1 MLDLPNIHYHRNEL
15 LKFRGLVLI
24 RVLPHDNLTHF
35 DLDCKEL
42 EIDEVREP
50 SDSFNQTNRPLKWK
64 LYEQKLT
71 IYKSVREHK
80 PFDMVIEYEAQIHD
94 AKKGGLFA
102 VQYNGEN
109 GKQNNYSSAITL
121 FHNTIPQTQVNA
133 KFVQF
138 ERTPPM
144 SPFLFALVVG
154 DISTIEGRTKSD
166 VLIRIGTVKE
176 ARIDFNHLLKIA
188 IDCLETME
196 EVVRIRYSLSKLDH
210 IDTLKLPTLAMQ
222 NWGLVFYATVLIQ
235 EPEVANVINE
245 WEQKSTIM
253 HETSHQYF
261 SNLVTARKWGEEFLH
276 EAFASAQETR
286 PRNNAQADELEYL
299 KYRQIEDT
307 IDGLNAMI
315 RLKHPI
321 VTNGPKFDEISYLSA
336 GAVIRMIEEVLGR
349 SLFDHSLHIFLKQ
362 HAYKNVGYEDFIN
375 ALVQSP
381 WICSTKLLLN
391 DFVKPFLLMSEFP
404 IIFVDYKRGEYKLKH
419 QNAKWNV
426 PVFVNRGNNSS
437 LIWILKDNSLC
448 GDHNILLSN
457 DTLVFNQKFQT
468 FAQFRFSSSVMD
480 KYVSDPKISDDQL
493 LAVVLYNKQSR
504 SVQLPFIEKFLKR
517 RSLVY
522 PTVLDTIQDVLFDYF
537 DGYIPKKWEKLLER
551 IYSLVSWL
559 NVRNLRER
567 LLQHVAL
574 PFAVQLKIG
583 NTTQNA
589 LQLFDAFHSACK
601 STPMIRC
608 NRLPIDTRPAVYCAV
623 KTNGTDKQKNFLR
636 EYRKQLSFELLGKYK
651 FVSEFEAFEFADNFF
666 YWPSSTS
673 RKNHDLQL
681 LCESYC
687 FRPFLPKLFNPQLPT
702 EPRTFCNETQI
713 TGSTQLDRLLEE
725 IINILVGD
733 FIDPWFLKLTKNRE
747 FQYSIKEVTVR
758 TLKNLA
764 ERLRRLDWVALL
776 TRDFVDDIGSHFRLF
791 RISKEKLAEQ
801 ERLFKTL
808 HKKPDDL
815 ESIFFDFEFKMDCH
829 YCHDLISSAPAY
841 ESAILHDLTDVLLYL
856 LLPSE
861 HFRSRPL
868 RFLIREIFISKLILP
883 VANMFADPDY
893 LNRLVIWLLSNTRI
907 DSEDFVAILQTCDS
921 VQDLEAM
928 LESIQDE
935 IGILAAKNVK
945 SQSEIN
951 SLEKIIRLI
960 KKRMQRLTSTETPN
974 YRSPFCADEKT
985 DSQLVQ
991 LPLLVVL
998 TNNVAVA
1005 RFSRFL
1011 IANGRQAYLDCYLAI
1026 EGFNSSVEHQLRLL
1040 VHNKIDSD
1048 LKETMKEAA
1057 LFIYYQYL
1065 AAEVVQQADKD
1076 ALPASWFEQ
1085 IQSRIFEL
1093 LSSDRNLYPA
1103 FRKSESYK
1111 EMLEELEVL
1120 PNAEISNVDFLRT
1133 KKTTKSTL
1141 SIEVGMIGVG
1151 QKQHIGNEVFAI
1163 YNVRVKKLTETKE
1176 VVSQWNIHRRY
1187 STFLLFHNTILQKYP
1202 RLSSI
1207 PFPNKKVFNNLN
1219 KNFLEQ
1225 RRKALNTYM
1234 NAIIQP
1240 EVLNS
1245 NIGLEDE
1252 VLNFLSQQNY
1262 LGATAALPRKIVS
1275 AVFDPIRQGVKAIGS
1290 AVTQMPDQFNKAAS
1304 NVIRS
1309 ATSTRSLH
1317 YYDPQRVA
1325 ANVNLDDEESIPL
1338 HMLILFVDELFGL
1351 QSRNQW
1357 FRRRIVETLRQF
1369 LHVTYGQSLN
1379 RKILSIVQW
1388 LTSEEQLAQML
1399 VSLRNGLKSKRFYA
1413 NSFKQRH
1420 PSSAPKTK
1428 LLARCLMLSAV
1439 PTQIRFAFGETATIA
1454 AVVNVSDII
1463 QHSTLN
1469 RRLFYVLIERLLV
1482 SMFPSNNFK
1491 ELFTVLHSKSPRA
1504 KR

>member
-1 MLDLPNIHYHRNEL
+1 MLDLPNVHDHRDEL
-15 LKFRGLVLI
+15 LKFRGIVLI

-42 EIDEVREP
+42 KIDEVRE
-50 SDSFNQTNRPLKWK
+50 STDNFNRTNRLLKWK
-64 LYEQKLT
+64 KYERKLT
-71 IYKSVREHK
+71 IYKNMREHK
-80 PFDMVIEYEAQIHD
+80 PFVVLIEYEGQIHD

-102 VQYNGEN
+102 VLYNGEN
-109 GKQNNYSSAITL
+109 GKQKD
-121 FHNTIPQTQVNA
+121 NA

-138 ERTPPM
+138 EKTPPM
-144 SPFLFALVVG
+144 SPFLFALVIG
-154 DISTIEGRTKSD
+154 DITTIEGRTKSNI
-166 VLIRIGTVKE
+166 LIRIGTVRD
-176 ARIDFNHLLKIA
+176 ARADFRDLLKIA

-196 EVVRIRYSLSKLDH
+196 EAVKIEYSLPKLDH

-222 NWGLVFYATVLIQ
+222 NWGLVFYATVLVQ
-235 EPEVANVINE
+235 ESEYANVINE
-245 WEQKSTIM
+245 CEQKSTIM

-261 SNLVTARKWGEEFLH
+261 SNLVTALKWGQEFLH
-276 EAFASAQETR
+276 EGFASAQETR
-286 PRNNAQADELEYL
+286 PRINAQADELKYL
-299 KYRQIEDT
+299 TYRQIENT
-307 IDGLNAMI
+307 IDGLDAMT

-321 VTNGPKFDEISYLSA
+321 VTSGPKFDEISYLSA
-336 GAVIRMIEEVLGR
+336 GAIIRMIEEVLGR
-349 SLFDHSLHIFLKQ
+349 PLFDHSLHIFLKQ
-362 HAYKNVGYEDFIN
+362 HAYKNAGYEDFID
-375 ALVQSP
+375 ALVQANKSP
-381 WICSTKLLLN
+381 WICSTKLSLK
-391 DFVKPFLLMSEFP
+391 DFVEPFLFLPQFP
-404 IIFVDYKRGEYKLKH
+404 IIQVDYKGGKYELKH
-419 QNAKWNV
+419 QNAMWNI
-426 PVFVNRGNNSS
+426 PVFISRGNTNTSS

-448 GDHNILLSN
+448 GDHRILVSN
-457 DTLVFNQKFQT
+457 ETLMFNQKFQT
-468 FAQFRFSSSVMD
+468 FAQFRFSRSLIY
-480 KYVSDPKISDDQL
+480 KYVSDPEIFDDQL
-493 LAVVLYNKQSR
+493 LAVVLYDKQSR
-504 SVQLPFIEKFLKR
+504 SLQLPLIEKFLEGR
-517 RSLVY
+517 PIVY
-522 PTVLDTIQDVLFDYF
+522 PTILDTIQDVLFDYF
-537 DGYIPKKWEKLLER
+537 DGHIPKKWRKLLER
-551 IYSLVSWL
+551 IYSQVSWS
-559 NVRNLRER
+559 NVSDLRESI
-567 LLQHVAL
+567 LL
-574 PFAVQLKIG
+574 
-583 NTTQNA
+583 
-589 LQLFDAFHSACK
+589 AFIYFS
-601 STPMIRC
+601 
-608 NRLPIDTRPAVYCAV
+608 
-623 KTNGTDKQKNFLR
+623 KTSWSKLN
-636 EYRKQLSFELLGKYK
+636 
-651 FVSEFEAFEFADNFF
+651 
-666 YWPSSTS
+666 P
-673 RKNHDLQL
+673 DLQVL
-681 LCESYC
+681 SESYC
-687 FRPFLPKLFNPQLPT
+687 FRPFLPKLFIPQSPSKLN
-702 EPRTFCNETQI
+702 TFCNETQI

-725 IINILVGD
+725 IVNILVGD

-747 FQYSIKEVTVR
+747 FQYSIKEVAVR

-764 ERLRRLDWVALL
+764 DRLRRLDWVTLL
-776 TRDFVDDIGSHFRLF
+776 TRDFVDDIASHFRLF

-808 HKKPDDL
+808 RKKPDNL
-815 ESIFFDFEFKMDCH
+815 ETIFFDFEFKMDCN

-841 ESAILHDLTDVLLYL
+841 ESAILHDLTDVLLHL
-856 LLPSE
+856 LLPTE

-883 VANMFADPDY
+883 VANMFADSDY

-935 IGILAAKNVK
+935 IGILSAKNVK
-945 SQSEIN
+945 SRNEIE

-960 KKRMQRLTSTETPN
+960 KRRMQRLTLTETPN
-974 YRSPFCADEKT
+974 YRSTFYAAEET

-1040 VHNKIDSD
+1040 VQNKNIDPD

-1065 AAEVVQQADKD
+1065 AAEAITPVEIEGELVARFLVKVQQADND

-1120 PNAEISNVDFLRT
+1120 PKTEMSNVELLPT
-1133 KKTTKSTL
+1133 KKTTKSKL

-1151 QKQHIGNEVFAI
+1151 QKQRAGNEVFAI

-1187 STFLLFHNTILQKYP
+1187 SAFLLFHNTILQKYP

-1225 RRKALNTYM
+1225 RRRALNTYM
-1234 NAIIQP
+1234 NTIIQTD
-1240 EVLNS
+1240 VLNS
-1245 NIGLEDE
+1245 NIGLENE
-1252 VLNFLSQQNY
+1252 VLCFLSQQNY
-1262 LGATAALPRKIVS
+1262 LGTTAPLPRKIVT
-1275 AVFDPIRQGVKAIGS
+1275 AVFDPIRQGVRAL
-1290 AVTQMPDQFNKAAS
+1290 DQFNKAAS

-1357 FRRRIVETLRQF
+1357 FRRRIVETLKQL
-1369 LHVTYGQSLN
+1369 LHVTFGSSLTQ
-1379 RKILSIVQW
+1379 RIVSSVQW
-1388 LTSEEQLAQML
+1388 FTSEEQLAQML
-1399 VSLRNGLKSKRFYA
+1399 VALRNGLKSKRFYT

-1463 QHSTLN
+1463 QHRTLS

-1491 ELFTVLHSKSPRA
+1491 DLFTVLHSKSPRA

>member
-1 MLDLPNIHYHRNEL
+1 
-15 LKFRGLVLI
+15 
-24 RVLPHDNLTHF
+24 
-35 DLDCKEL
+35 
-42 EIDEVREP
+42 
-50 SDSFNQTNRPLKWK
+50 
-64 LYEQKLT
+64 
-71 IYKSVREHK
+71 
-80 PFDMVIEYEAQIHD
+80 
-94 AKKGGLFA
+94 
-102 VQYNGEN
+102 
-109 GKQNNYSSAITL
+109 
-121 FHNTIPQTQVNA
+121 
-133 KFVQF
+133 
-138 ERTPPM
+138 
-144 SPFLFALVVG
+144 
-154 DISTIEGRTKSD
+154 
-166 VLIRIGTVKE
+166 
-176 ARIDFNHLLKIA
+176 
-188 IDCLETME
+188 
-196 EVVRIRYSLSKLDH
+196 
-210 IDTLKLPTLAMQ
+210 
-222 NWGLVFYATVLIQ
+222 
-235 EPEVANVINE
+235 
-245 WEQKSTIM
+245 M

-261 SNLVTARKWGEEFLH
+261 SNLVTALKWGQEFLH
-276 EAFASAQETR
+276 EGFASAQETR
-286 PRNNAQADELEYL
+286 PRINAQADELKYL
-299 KYRQIEDT
+299 TYRQIENT
-307 IDGLNAMI
+307 IDGLDAMT

-321 VTNGPKFDEISYLSA
+321 VTSGPKFDEISYLSA
-336 GAVIRMIEEVLGR
+336 GAIIRMIEEVLGR
-349 SLFDHSLHIFLKQ
+349 PLFDHSLHIFLKQ
-362 HAYKNVGYEDFIN
+362 HAYKNAGYEDFID
-375 ALVQSP
+375 ALVQANKSP
-381 WICSTKLLLN
+381 WICSTKLSLK
-391 DFVKPFLLMSEFP
+391 DFVEPFLFLPQFP
-404 IIFVDYKRGEYKLKH
+404 IIQVDYKGGKYELKH
-419 QNAKWNV
+419 QNAMWNI
-426 PVFVNRGNNSS
+426 PVFISRGNTNTSS
-437 LIWILKDNSLC
+437 LIWILKGDLVRSVFKNSSLDNSLC
-448 GDHNILLSN
+448 GDHRILVSN
-457 DTLVFNQKFQT
+457 ETLMFNQKFQT
-468 FAQFRFSSSVMD
+468 FAQFRFSRSLIY
-480 KYVSDPKISDDQL
+480 KYVSDPEIFDDQL
-493 LAVVLYNKQSR
+493 LAVVLYDKQSR
-504 SVQLPFIEKFLKR
+504 WVLIIQSVFIVLNSSLQLPLIEKFLEGR
-517 RSLVY
+517 PIVY
-522 PTVLDTIQDVLFDYF
+522 PTILDTIQDVLFDYF
-537 DGYIPKKWEKLLER
+537 DGHIPKKWRKLLER
-551 IYSLVSWL
+551 IYSQVSWS
-559 NVRNLRER
+559 NVSDLRER

-574 PFAVQLKIG
+574 PFAVQFEIG
-583 NTTQNA
+583 NTTQDA
-589 LQLFDAFHSACK
+589 LHLFDVFRRTCK
-601 STPMIRC
+601 ITPTIRC
-608 NRLPIDTRPAVYCAV
+608 NKLPVDTRSTVYCAV
-623 KTNGTDKQKNFLR
+623 KMSGTNKQKNFLQ
-636 EYRKQLSFELLGKYK
+636 EYRKQLRSEVLGRYK
-651 FVSEFEAFEFADNFF
+651 FVSEFEALEFADDILLAFIYF
-666 YWPSSTS
+666 SKTS
-673 RKNHDLQL
+673 WSKLNPDLQVL
-681 LCESYC
+681 SESYC
-687 FRPFLPKLFNPQLPT
+687 FRPFLPKLFIPQSPSKLN
-702 EPRTFCNETQI
+702 TFCNETQI

-725 IINILVGD
+725 IVNILVGD

-747 FQYSIKEVTVR
+747 FQYSIKEVAVR

-764 ERLRRLDWVALL
+764 DRLRRLDWVTLL
-776 TRDFVDDIGSHFRLF
+776 TRDFVDDIASHFRLF

-808 HKKPDDL
+808 RKKPDNL
-815 ESIFFDFEFKMDCH
+815 ETIFFDFEFKMDCN

-841 ESAILHDLTDVLLYL
+841 ESAILHDLTDVLLHL
-856 LLPSE
+856 LLPTE

-883 VANMFADPDY
+883 VANMFADSDY

-935 IGILAAKNVK
+935 IGILSAKNVK
-945 SQSEIN
+945 SRNEIE

-960 KKRMQRLTSTETPN
+960 KRRMQRLTLTETPN
-974 YRSPFCADEKT
+974 YRSTFYAAEET

-1040 VHNKIDSD
+1040 VQNKNIDPD

-1065 AAEVVQQADKD
+1065 AAEAITPVEIEGELVARFLVKVQQADND

-1120 PNAEISNVDFLRT
+1120 PKTEMSNVELLPT
-1133 KKTTKSTL
+1133 KKTTKSKL

-1151 QKQHIGNEVFAI
+1151 QKQRAGNEVFAI

-1187 STFLLFHNTILQKYP
+1187 SAFLLFHNTILQKYP

-1225 RRKALNTYM
+1225 RRRALNTYM
-1234 NAIIQP
+1234 NTIIQTD
-1240 EVLNS
+1240 VLNS
-1245 NIGLEDE
+1245 NIGLENE
-1252 VLNFLSQQNY
+1252 VLCFLSQQNY
-1262 LGATAALPRKIVS
+1262 LGTTAPLPRKIVT
-1275 AVFDPIRQGVKAIGS
+1275 AVFDPIRQGVRAL
-1290 AVTQMPDQFNKAAS
+1290 DQFNKAAS

-1357 FRRRIVETLRQF
+1357 FRRRIVETLKQL
-1369 LHVTYGQSLN
+1369 LHVTFGSSLTQ
-1379 RKILSIVQW
+1379 RIVSSVQW
-1388 LTSEEQLAQML
+1388 FTSEEQLAQML
-1399 VSLRNGLKSKRFYA
+1399 VALRNGLKSKRFYT

-1463 QHSTLN
+1463 QHRTLS

-1491 ELFTVLHSKSPRA
+1491 DLFTVLHSKSPRA